1 MEQSILF
8 PQCLP
13 GHARVFPLQ
22 NLYMQLEQVIRT
34 RGAKPKNLFVCQF
47 EGNMLFADSPDS
59 HRVMGYCLF

>member
-22 NLYMQLEQVIRT
+22 SLFMQLEQVIRT
-34 RGAKPKNLFVCQF
+34 RGAKHKNLFVCQI
-47 EGNMLFADSPDS
+47 EGNRFFADSSDS
-59 HRVMGYCLF
+59 HRVKGYRLF